1 MNQAPKP
8 NTSAAGAPA
17 PAANATIPTAAAAR
31 AVALE
36 PAAAARAV
44 AREAELA
51 LMDAELDELTPAP
64 VTAPAP
70 EPSPELQ
77 RLLQGDDFMASQPDM
92 SQGAY
97 GAPNR
102 RERIV
107 ARTSTSTSTTTQ
119 EISLWAEEFTLG
131 DPISDARRAASGP
144 HLTDQDIIGP
154 EPDPRQESAIL
165 NALDAAAAEP
175 PRLNLWQRLKA
186 YLPHRHHA
194 TSDPATALPAPL
206 SEALPEP
213 RPEPLPEPRPQPLPE
228 PLPPFGA
235 DDPIAAG
242 DEVLARQARAAA
254 LEDMSLSKSLGLK
267 RSEVMLNGLRS
278 HLSWALFSFGSL
290 ALAFVCLAALLA
302 QSNRPALQPYVVTVD
317 RHGVVLN
324 RGLLTPASEA
334 LTPSLI
340 AAELSDFVR
349 NVRMVTP
356 DKTMQRE
363 LMTNAYAMVAPGS
376 KVFFDLD
383 AYFNAHNPLSNRA
396 PYAVSVDIL
405 NVIATGEHTVQID
418 WRECSHAGAAD
429 TTVKRP
435 DDGYERTMRALI
447 SFKQDP
453 TAKPKALSACS
464 CSIRSALSSPNLSS
478 PTSLSNW
485 VAAHSSKRR
494 LL

>member
-17 PAANATIPTAAAAR
+17 PAANATVPTAAAAR

-453 TAKPKALSACS
+453 TLTNGKAEGSE
-464 CSIRSALSSPNLSS
+464 
-478 PTSLSNW
+478 
-485 VAAHSSKRR
+485 R
-494 LL
+494 LLLLNPLGLVVTEFVVSDVIV